1 MSLIKDNDRAM
12 LDKLALEMTEYY
24 SGDPLRIQH
33 FMKVHAY
40 SALIAR
46 LEGLGDR
53 ETLILEVAAYT
64 HDIGIKPAEKM
75 YGSSNGKL
83 QEKLG
88 PPVAR
93 DMLGKLGFDDELT
106 ERVCAMIAHHHT
118 YTDIDSTE
126 LQILIEADF
135 IVNLFEDGADADSIR
150 TTIRKIF
157 RTGSGTRLAETIFA
171 VDPAKIGKQ

>member
-1 MSLIKDNDRAM
+1 MSDKEKTM
-12 LDKLALEMTEYY
+12 LDRLALEMTEFY
-24 SGDPLRIQH
+24 SGDPLRVQH

-46 LEGLGDR
+46 LEGLGGR
-53 ETLILEVAAYT
+53 ETFILETAAYT

-93 DMLGKLGFDDELT
+93 DMA
-106 ERVCAMIAHHHT
+106 RRSSA
-118 YTDIDSTE
+118 STM
-126 LQILIEADF
+126 
-135 IVNLFEDGADADSIR
+135 N
-150 TTIRKIF
+150 
-157 RTGSGTRLAETIFA
+157 
-171 VDPAKIGKQ
+171 

>member
-1 MSLIKDNDRAM
+1 MSDKERSM
-12 LDKLALEMTEYY
+12 LDRLALEMTEFY
-24 SGDPLRIQH
+24 SGDPLRVQH

-46 LEGLGDR
+46 LEGLSEW
-53 ETLILEVAAYT
+53 ETFILEAAAYT

-75 YGSSNGKL
+75 YNSSNGKL

-93 DMLGKLGFDDELT
+93 DMLGKLGFDVELIG
-106 ERVCAMIAHHHT
+106 RVCAMIAHHHT

-135 IVNLFEDGADADSIR
+135 IVNLFEDNSDADTIA
-150 TTIRKIF
+150 TAIRKIF
-157 RTGSGTRLAETIFA
+157 RTKSGTRLAETIFA
-171 VDPAKIGKQ
+171 VNAKRNEAIK

>member
-1 MSLIKDNDRAM
+1 MSDKEKTM
-12 LDKLALEMTEYY
+12 LDRLALEMTEFY
-24 SGDPLRIQH
+24 SGDPLRVQH

-46 LEGLGDR
+46 LEGLGGR
-53 ETLILEVAAYT
+53 ETFILETAAYT

-93 DMLGKLGFDDELT
+93 DMLAKLGFDDELT
-106 ERVCAMIAHHHT
+106 QRVCAMIAHHHT

-135 IVNLFEDGADADSIR
+135 IVNLFEDNSDAD
-150 TTIRKIF
+150 TIATAIHKIF
-157 RTGSGTRLAETIFA
+157 RTESGTKLAETIFA
-171 VDPAKIGKQ
+171 VNTKPEHQ